1 MSRLTS
7 VKLKNIVTKYNT
19 ENDFNLPLSI
29 ELKNSRFSDC
39 GGCKGRIINLNNQKT
54 IEIFTDMH
62 LFNGEN
68 YDLVYRTIDTDDNKR
83 EVLGNNNW
91 CDLEMGLKEIFWILS
106 N

>member
-29 ELKNSRFSDC
+29 ELKNSRFSDL